1 MSTMERTSVAGA
13 PAPVEV
19 AVPLC
24 DDPLSATSKYPSLRP
39 LLEYL
44 SGAGSRVDLATL
56 ERLLRQLVVS
66 RRELGGACA
75 FSEGGYRRNTIA
87 RTEWFELVCLCW
99 RSGQVTPI
107 HDHRGSSCAFRVIEG
122 VGTEVRYQPTAS
134 GLVLPVGSVQM
145 APGYVCAAQDADIH
159 QVANA
164 QAHGS
169 DLITLHTY
177 SPPMTKMHSYP
188 FAQVSVDEMA
198 CPVEGFDPVL

>member
-1 MSTMERTSVAGA
+1 MSTASRTTT
-13 PAPVEV
+13 PVEV
-19 AVPLC
+19 PCAAFDGPLT
-24 DDPLSATSKYPSLRP
+24 AAGKFPSLRP

-56 ERLLRQLVVS
+56 DRLLRQLLIS
-66 RRELGGACA
+66 RAELGPACQ
-75 FSEGGYRRNTIA
+75 FSDAAYRRNTIA

-107 HDHRGSSCAFRVIEG
+107 HDHRGSSCAFRVVEG
-122 VGTEVRYQPTAS
+122 VGTEVRYQHTPS

-145 APGYVCAAQDADIH
+145 PPGYVCAAQDADIH

-164 QAHGS
+164 QAPGT

-177 SPPMTKMHSYP
+177 SPPIQRMHSYP
-188 FAQVSVDEMA
+188 FAQVCADEIA
-198 CPVEGFDPVL
+198 CPVDGFDPVV